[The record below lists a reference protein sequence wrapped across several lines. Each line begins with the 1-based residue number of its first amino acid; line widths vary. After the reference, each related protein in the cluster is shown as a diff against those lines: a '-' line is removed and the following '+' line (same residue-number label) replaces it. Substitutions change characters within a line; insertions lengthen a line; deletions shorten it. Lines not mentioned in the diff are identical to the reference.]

1 MKKMILLFAMLISA
15 VTVFAQG
22 AVTSEPSSTAGFVI
36 DLGTFTGIVALI
48 SAIVTQILKVIP
60 AISESKLAKIG
71 VSVAVGMVV
80 CVLAWALQLTPLLE
94 GYQWWGTL
102 IYGLAAGLSG
112 CGFYDVVKAIAAL
125 FKDNTEEME

>member
-22 AVTSEPSSTAGFVI
+22 AVTSEPST
-36 DLGTFTGIVALI
+36 
-48 SAIVTQILKVIP
+48 
-60 AISESKLAKIG
+60 
-71 VSVAVGMVV
+71 
-80 CVLAWALQLTPLLE
+80 
-94 GYQWWGTL
+94 
-102 IYGLAAGLSG
+102 AGLSG

>member
-1 MKKMILLFAMLISA
+1 MKKMILMFAMLISA
-15 VTVFAQG
+15 VAVFAQG
-22 AVTSEPSSTAGFVI
+22 AVTSEPSTSTGFVI
-36 DLGTFTGIVALI
+36 ELGTFTGIVALI

-60 AISESKLAKIG
+60 AISGSKLAKIG

-125 FKDNTEEME
+125 FEKNTPEME

>member
-1 MKKMILLFAMLISA
+1 M
-15 VTVFAQG
+15 
-22 AVTSEPSSTAGFVI
+22 
-36 DLGTFTGIVALI
+36 
-48 SAIVTQILKVIP
+48 
-60 AISESKLAKIG
+60 
-71 VSVAVGMVV
+71 AVGMVV

-125 FKDNTEEME
+125 FEKIRLKWNNGKSEGGTEWTQKW

>member
-1 MKKMILLFAMLISA
+1 MKKMILMFAMLISA

-22 AVTSEPSSTAGFVI
+22 AVTSEPSTSTGFVI
-36 DLGTFTGIVALI
+36 ELGTFTGIVAFI

-60 AISESKLAKIG
+60 AISGSKLAKIG

-94 GYQWWGTL
+94 GYDWWGTL

>member
-1 MKKMILLFAMLISA
+1 MISA
-15 VTVFAQG
+15 VTVFAQE
-22 AVTSEPSSTAGFVI
+22 AVTSEPSTAGFVI

-60 AISESKLAKIG
+60 AISESKFAKIG

-94 GYQWWGTL
+94 GYQCLRLTSHSARSTECCKTNCETGTDNAET
-102 IYGLAAGLSG
+102 ISDNSHDSSFVVRMCAG
-112 CGFYDVVKAIAAL
+112 
-125 FKDNTEEME
+125 